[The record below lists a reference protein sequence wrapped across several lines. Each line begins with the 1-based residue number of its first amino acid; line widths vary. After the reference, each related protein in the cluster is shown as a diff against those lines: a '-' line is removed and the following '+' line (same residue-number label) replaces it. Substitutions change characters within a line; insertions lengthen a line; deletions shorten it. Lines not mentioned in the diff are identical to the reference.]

1 MKKIKRLLMVLTLL
15 VLTYTPVVMA
25 ASNSCPLG
33 EHVTKDLN
41 GALKIFRIVAPLL
54 LLGLTII
61 DLIKLVSSGLG
72 DGKEATPKQIAMR
85 FAKRLGATVLLFIIP
100 TLVDIVFQWAGIWNE
115 DGNCMTT
122 LNNEARV
129 VVDNRPL
136 R

>member
-1 MKKIKRLLMVLTLL
+1 MKKFKRLLMVLTLL

-25 ASNSCPLG
+25 AESSCPLG

-54 LLGLTII
+54 LLAFTII

-72 DGKEATPKQIAMR
+72 DGKEATPKQIAIR
-85 FAKRLGATVLLFIIP
+85 FAKRLAATVLLFVIP
-100 TLVDIVFQWAGIWNE
+100 TLIDIIFQWAGIWNA
-115 DGNCMTT
+115 DGNCMTNLT
-122 LNNEARV
+122 GSRV